1 MINIPCNGK
10 QICLKTALLS
20 TLSPG
25 DVVDIPTGYLM
36 TLNLHGP
43 KVPENFVRTLNW
55 AAESIYFRQSWKCWL
70 LFFLPNSNVKLWN
83 MEIIP
88 RIVVF
93 FPPSQ
98 ILQAVSVICKNR
110 QNQHSKW
117 LLLFCLK
124 QQLSPALDRTR

>member
-10 QICLKTALLS
+10 QMCLKTALLS

-25 DVVDIPTGYLM
+25 DVVGIPTGHLM

-43 KVPENFVRTLNW
+43 KVPENFVRTLTW
-55 AAESIYFRQSWKCWL
+55 APESIYFRRSWKCWL
-70 LFFLPNSNVKLWN
+70 LLFLPNNNVKLWN

-93 FPPSQ
+93 SPLPRFFK
-98 ILQAVSVICKNR
+98 LCLLSVRTDKTSTPNDSSFSAW
-110 QNQHSKW
+110 NSNF
-117 LLLFCLK
+117 LL
-124 QQLSPALDRTR
+124 P